1 MQETLSRQLME
12 SFRYLHSHPETAFE
26 ENLTTAH
33 IRSVL
38 EGAGIAIVECGM
50 PTGLVARIDGAR
62 PGRTIGLR
70 ADIDALPIQEESGL
84 DYASVMPGKM
94 HACGHDFHA
103 AAALGAA
110 LLLHARREELS
121 GSVKVIFQPA
131 EEVDGGAGRVVN
143 TGVTDD
149 CTCFLAA
156 HTYPGFPAGTVG
168 IKEGPVMAAVDRF
181 ALTIRGRGCHAAQP
195 HKGID
200 PIVVQAALIQA
211 LQTIVSRT
219 LSPFSHSLVSV
230 THVSAG
236 NTWNVIPETALIEG
250 TVRTLDPEDRARVE
264 KQFRQIVQGVCEAY
278 GASAEIDWQ
287 PGSPAVLNDSRLCA
301 LARRVALADGL
312 KVDRQE
318 DTLGGEDFSVYLQD
332 KPGVFV
338 RIGTGGDYP
347 AHHPRF
353 TVDPAALCPAACY
366 LADLAQACLASG
378 EAAFPAGSAEGGQ

>member
-38 EGAGIAIVECGM
+38 ESAGIAILDCGM

-84 DYASVMPGKM
+84 DYASVIPGKM

-110 LLLHARREELS
+110 LLLHERREEIS

-195 HKGID
+195 HKGVD

-250 TVRTLDPEDRARVE
+250 TVRTLDPEDRLRVE

-287 PGSPAVLNDSRLCA
+287 PGSPAVINDSRLCA

-353 TVDPAALCPAACY
+353 TVDPAALYPAACY
-366 LADLAQACLASG
+366 LADLAQACLAAG
-378 EAAFPAGSAEGGQ
+378 DAAFPAGGQ

>member
-1 MQETLSRQLME
+1 MQDTLSRQVME
-12 SFRYLHSHPETAFE
+12 SFHYLHSHPETAFE
-26 ENLTTAH
+26 ETLATAH

-38 EGAGIAIVECGM
+38 EEAGIAILDTGM
-50 PTGLVARIDGAR
+50 PTGLVARIDGAH

-84 DYASVMPGKM
+84 DYASVIPGRM

-131 EEVDGGAGRVVN
+131 EEVDGGAVRVIA
-143 TGVTDD
+143 TGALDD
-149 CTCFLAA
+149 CTCFLGA

-181 ALTIRGRGCHAAQP
+181 ALTIRGRGCHAAHP
-195 HKGID
+195 NEGVD
-200 PIVVQAALIQA
+200 PVVVQAALIQA

-219 LSPFSHSLVSV
+219 LSPFSSSLVSV

-236 NTWNVIPETALIEG
+236 NTWNVIPETALLEG
-250 TVRTLDPEDRARVE
+250 TVRTVDPEDRARVE
-264 KQFRQIVQGVCEAY
+264 KQFRQIVRSVCDAW
-278 GASAEIDWQ
+278 GATAEIDWQ
-287 PGSPAVLNDSRLCA
+287 AGSPAVLNDSRLCA
-301 LARRVALADGL
+301 LARRVALANGL

-318 DTLGGEDFSVYLQD
+318 DSLGGEDFSEYLRD

-338 RIGTGGDYP
+338 RIGSGGEYP

-353 TVDPAALCPAACY
+353 TVDPEALYPAACY
-366 LADLAQACLASG
+366 LADLAQACLAAG
-378 EAAFPAGSAEGGQ
+378 DAAFPAGGADSAP

>member
-1 MQETLSRQLME
+1 MQDTLSRQLME

-33 IRSVL
+33 LRSVL
-38 EGAGIAIVECGM
+38 ESAGIAILDCGM
-50 PTGLVARIDGAR
+50 PTGLVARIDGAQ

-70 ADIDALPIQEESGL
+70 ADIDALPIHEESGL
-84 DYASVMPGKM
+84 DYASVIPGKM

-110 LLLHARREELS
+110 LLLHARREQLS

-195 HKGID
+195 HKGVD
-200 PIVVQAALIQA
+200 PIVVQAALVQA

-219 LSPFSHSLVSV
+219 LSPFSNSLVSI

-236 NTWNVIPETALIEG
+236 NTWNVIPETALLEG
-250 TVRTLDPEDRARVE
+250 TVRTLDPKDRVLVE
-264 KQFRQIVQGVCEAY
+264 KQFRQIVQGVCEAW
-278 GASAEIDWQ
+278 GATAELNWQ
-287 PGSPAVLNDSRLCA
+287 PGSPAVINDTRLCA
-301 LARRVALADGL
+301 LARRVALADGF

-318 DTLGGEDFSVYLQD
+318 DTLGGEDFSEYLKD

-353 TVDPAALCPAACY
+353 TVDPAALYPAACY
-366 LADLAQACLASG
+366 LADLAQACLASW
-378 EAAFPAGSAEGGQ
+378 EDALPAGGAEGAQ